1 MAHNIIPALGSPR
14 REDREFEASLGCAVR
29 PSLKENYKLASVVMH
44 TFDPGIREAETV
56 RDLDE
61 FKDSKDHVE
70 RPCLKEGKQNLKP
83 TIQKPVLFSA
93 WNPLNTWLEQVKASV
108 SLSFVG
114 ALLLGQLFED
124 EQLCTVLWIVDL
136 VLAWLSNVHTNLT
149 ITMIESKVRTLQA
162 LPRASP
168 KSSSRAGSHK
178 VWGIAHTGLSHIEV
192 FFFINLSISFS
203 FFIPFISLPF
213 DNYHLIISKR
223 AESIDYAEKLPCVAS
238 LGCTL

>member
-14 REDREFEASLGCAVR
+14 REDREFEASLGCAIR

-61 FKDSKDHVE
+61 FKDSKGHVRE
-70 RPCLKEGKQNLKP
+70 TLSQRRKKKP
-83 TIQKPVLFSA
+83 QTNNNHFQKPVLFSA

-136 VLAWLSNVHTNLT
+136 VLAWLSNEHTNLT

-168 KSSSRAGSHK
+168 
-178 VWGIAHTGLSHIEV
+178 
-192 FFFINLSISFS
+192 
-203 FFIPFISLPF
+203 
-213 DNYHLIISKR
+213 
-223 AESIDYAEKLPCVAS
+223 
-238 LGCTL
+238 